1 MRNQQRN
8 RIERFRTIAKRL
20 VDRHSAELFTV
31 YNIQAQN
38 DVFDA
43 YNDHLDSLGREL
55 DREANDFITTYKTQS
70 ELMRA
75 EIWRTCT
82 RYLDLFVKRNQPV

>member
-31 YNIQAQN
+31 YSIQADS
-38 DVFDA
+38 DVYDA

-55 DREANDFITTYKTQS
+55 DREAKDFITSYKTQS
-70 ELMRA
+70 ELMRN